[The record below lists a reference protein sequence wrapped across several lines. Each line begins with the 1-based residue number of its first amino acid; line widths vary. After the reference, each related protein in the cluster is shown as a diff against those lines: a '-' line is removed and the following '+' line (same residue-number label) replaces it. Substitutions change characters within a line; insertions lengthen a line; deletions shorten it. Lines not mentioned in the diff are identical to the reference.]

1 MFLEEH
7 DLQTSTKIDTLEAKY
22 REIDAFTRQLF
33 ADMDE
38 AERTQHEAIKR
49 RFGDLKMT
57 LFQNSDHILSQANH
71 PDSGSAQKAL
81 REAQLNM
88 MFDWE
93 QFGLTE
99 DMFFKLYQCH
109 RNQLIGDADLKAR
122 ATLIEQILT
131 IETNLT
137 LLFKIRQLT
146 P

>member
-7 DLQTSTKIDTLEAKY
+7 DLKLSTTIDALEVKY
-22 REIDAFTRQLF
+22 REIEAFTRQLF

-38 AERTQHEAIKR
+38 AERTRHETIKR